1 MFKKLKAIAVT
12 SSLLFSPLLS
22 TSSIAEEKEK
32 FKGFYMMTGI
42 GYTNT
47 TDIDLNIGGSIIF
60 ENGVLWD
67 IGAGYD
73 FGDIRTEISYNET
86 TANIDTVQGFN
97 AATQVKS
104 RSVFAT
110 AYYDFRSD
118 KKWQPY
124 LGLGI
129 GTSEIEASTAF
140 VGNIT
145 LSEGDTNISSAIFK
159 AGVSYS
165 FENSDIFLERSGQ
178 GFDDFTIGNFRYTGV
193 GVGSW
198 TLGFRQRF

>member
-1 MFKKLKAIAVT
+1 MLKKFKAIAVT
-12 SSLLFSPLLS
+12 CSMLLAPLFSS
-22 TSSIAEEKEK
+22 SSIAEEKEK

-47 TDIDLNIGGSIIF
+47 TDIDLSIGGSIIF

-67 IGAGYD
+67 LGAGYD
-73 FGDIRTEISYNET
+73 FGDIRAEISYNET
-86 TANIDTVQGFN
+86 TQNIDTVQGFN
-97 AATQVKS
+97 AATQVNS
-104 RSVFAT
+104 RSVFGT
-110 AYYDFRSD
+110 VYYDFRSE

-129 GTSEIEASTAF
+129 GTSEIEATTAY

-145 LSEGDTNISSAIFK
+145 LSAGDTNITSAIVK

-178 GFDDFTIGNFRYTGV
+178 GFDDFTIGSFTYTGV

>member
-1 MFKKLKAIAVT
+1 MFKRLKAVAVT
-12 SSLLFSPLLS
+12 SSLLLTPLFS

-32 FKGFYMMTGI
+32 FNGFYMMTGI
-42 GYTNT
+42 GLTNT
-47 TDIDLNIGGSIIF
+47 TDIDLSVGGSIVF
-60 ENGVLWD
+60 EKGMLWD

-73 FGDIRTEISYNET
+73 FGNIRAEISYDET
-86 TANIDTVQGFN
+86 TENVDTVQGN
-97 AATQVKS
+97 QAGTQVKT

-118 KKWQPY
+118 RKWQPY
-124 LGLGI
+124 LGIGI
-129 GTSEIEASTAF
+129 GNSEIEATTAY

-145 LSEGDTNISSAIFK
+145 LSAGDTNITSAIVK

-178 GFDDFTIGNFRYTGV
+178 GFDDFTIGSFTYTGV
-193 GVGSW
+193 AVGSW